1 MKLKD
6 LLTKLEYKVVKG
18 SDTIEVSHL
27 QNDSRKVSDGDA
39 FVCIKGAGFD
49 GHQFIRDVVSKGA
62 VAVVVMD
69 DVEVDEDVT
78 VVKVDDTRLALACMS
93 ADYFG
98 NPAEKLITVGITG
111 TKGKTTT
118 TYMVRS
124 VLESVGI
131 KTGLIGTIETIIGDE
146 VTPAKNTTPES
157 YVVQE
162 TFAKMV
168 EQGCKCSY
176 GSFISGTYASQSFRL
191 YI

>member
-1 MKLKD
+1 MKLKE

-49 GHQFIRDVVSKGA
+49 GHEFIRDVVSKGA

-98 NPAEKLITVGITG
+98 NPAEKLITV
-111 TKGKTTT
+111 
-118 TYMVRS
+118 V
-124 VLESVGI
+124 
-131 KTGLIGTIETIIGDE
+131 
-146 VTPAKNTTPES
+146 
-157 YVVQE
+157 
-162 TFAKMV
+162 
-168 EQGCKCSY
+168 
-176 GSFISGTYASQSFRL
+176 
-191 YI
+191 